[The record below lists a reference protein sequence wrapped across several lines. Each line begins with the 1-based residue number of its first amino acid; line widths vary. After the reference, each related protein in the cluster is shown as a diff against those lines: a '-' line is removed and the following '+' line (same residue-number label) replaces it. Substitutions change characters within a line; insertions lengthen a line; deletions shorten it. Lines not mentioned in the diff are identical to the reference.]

1 VRTSGIAETV
11 VLGWVSLYTLGSEEG
26 SRQDRRAEIES
37 DLWEHRNH
45 ATRKGDGSA
54 AISLAILGRWMAGIP
69 ADVSWRFSQLH
80 SSGGPTKE
88 STMTHILGR
97 YWWQA
102 LAALTAVATIYA
114 GIRQFLTDEVSVGV
128 STGKIIALVFLA
140 AAGILILLGLA
151 IRRTMPRRGPLM
163 VIVGVLPAAVA
174 GLFGIG
180 IILGLIAS
188 LTGGE
193 AWWWVPIG
201 VTSAVATA
209 AGVGAFGAWW
219 HAQPVGATGNKRVI
233 LLPMGLVLGGLVIA
247 LAGVSTGL
255 FPIPLLMIGTVI
267 CLVGISVWSRRTHT
281 SP

>member
-1 VRTSGIAETV
+1 
-11 VLGWVSLYTLGSEEG
+11 
-26 SRQDRRAEIES
+26 
-37 DLWEHRNH
+37 
-45 ATRKGDGSA
+45 
-54 AISLAILGRWMAGIP
+54 
-69 ADVSWRFSQLH
+69 
-80 SSGGPTKE
+80 
-88 STMTHILGR
+88 
-97 YWWQA
+97 
-102 LAALTAVATIYA
+102 
-114 GIRQFLTDEVSVGV
+114 VGV